1 MGLIESDIM
10 ELIVKLD
17 QSTIDSLVTGIT
29 AAIKKTPCKEDRLYN
44 MTELSKILN
53 ISRNTLKT
61 KDLPCNRTSKKG
73 RKLYSLPEVR
83 TALKL
88 NN

>member
-1 MGLIESDIM
+1 M
-10 ELIVKLD
+10 EITVKLD
-17 QSTIDSLVTGIT
+17 ENTIKRLIEGISG
-29 AAIKKTPCKEDRLYN
+29 AIQATPCKEDRLYN

-53 ISRNTLKT
+53 VSRSTLKT
-61 KDLPCNRTSKKG
+61 RTLPCNRTSKKG
-73 RKLYSLPEVR
+73 RKLYSLPEVK